1 MVRRGFTLIELLVVI
16 AIVAILIG
24 VAAPYYSDYIRESKI
39 TKAKADLDVLKQ
51 AVILYNARED
61 IPYQG
66 PIATM
71 APFLPLLG
79 EQDFMGLQGQYL
91 TNIPID
97 PWGRN
102 YRLDPY
108 GSFVYCDGV
117 NPRDKN
123 DDFRDYYVKELALQR
138 VEWIDGDNNR
148 VLNNQDYFV
157 FQFNKSLWVDGGGI
171 AEADF
176 DVYEGNEVVTTST
189 MKIAFN
195 LADNPGYSQD
205 TATTTRLICR
215 VDNGISLQIGVHSL
229 ALKDD
234 NLILK
239 KYREV
244 VVDRE
249 RTTSTNLYTKV
260 EMINGQPAR
269 YAVRTNPIKI
279 VPRN

>member
-1 MVRRGFTLIELLVVI
+1 MLRRGFTLIELLVVI

-24 VAAPYYSDYIRESKI
+24 VAAPYYTDYIRESKI
-39 TKAKADLDVLKQ
+39 AKAKADLDVLKQ

-61 IPYQG
+61 ISYQG
-66 PIATM
+66 PIATQS
-71 APFLPLLG
+71 PFLPMLG

-91 TNIPID
+91 TNIPMD

-117 NPRDKN
+117 SPRDKT

-148 VLNNQDYFV
+148 ILNNQDYFV
-157 FQFNKSLWVDGGGI
+157 FQFNKSLWVEGSI
-171 AEADF
+171 SEADF
-176 DVYEGNEVVTTST
+176 DVYEGNEIVTTST
-189 MKIAFN
+189 MKISYNA
-195 LADNPGYSQD
+195 ADNQGYLED
-205 TATTTRLICR
+205 TATTTRIICR
-215 VDNGISLQIGVHSL
+215 VNNGISLQIGVHAL

-244 VVDRE
+244 VVDRD
-249 RTTSTNLYTKV
+249 RTTLSNLYTKV
-260 EMINGQPAR
+260 ERINGEPAR
-269 YAVRTNPIKI
+269 YAVRTNPVKI
-279 VPRN
+279 VPKN